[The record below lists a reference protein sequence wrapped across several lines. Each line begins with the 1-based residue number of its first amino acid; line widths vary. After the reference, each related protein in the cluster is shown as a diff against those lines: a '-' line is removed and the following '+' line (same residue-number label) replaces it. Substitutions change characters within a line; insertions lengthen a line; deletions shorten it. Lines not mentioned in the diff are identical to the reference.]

1 MSSHSSV
8 KSVKLDSPKVT
19 TQYSGPTENRMGP
32 ASVEISLRWGDVDSY
47 GHVNNCEIVRIIEE
61 ARMRWLM
68 STGAFDGETAVVA
81 AHEIG
86 YLRPLEYSLDPV
98 SVEVWTSNIRRSS
111 FEFNFRILDDSK
123 QVSVKAVSRMVMF
136 DLTKQESYLIR
147 PPLRKHL
154 DDFCGDRL

>member
-1 MSSHSSV
+1 MSSSSFV
-8 KSVKLDSPKVT
+8 TLDSRKVT
-19 TQYSGPTENRMGP
+19 TQDPGPIENPTGP
-32 ASVEISLRWGDVDSY
+32 SSVEISLRWGDVDSY
-47 GHVNNCEIVRIIEE
+47 GHVNNCDIVRIIEE

-86 YLRPLEYSLDPV
+86 YLRPLRYSLDPV

-111 FEFNFRILDDSK
+111 FEFNFRILDSSK

-136 DLTKQESYLIR
+136 DLATQESYLIG

-154 DDFCGDRL
+154 YDFCGARL

>member
-8 KSVKLDSPKVT
+8 KLHSPKIT
-19 TQYSGPTENRMGP
+19 TRRSGPAENRMGR
-32 ASVEISLRWGDVDSY
+32 ASIEVSLRWGDVDSY

-68 STGAFDGETAVVA
+68 STGAFEGETAVVA
-81 AHEIG
+81 AHEIA
-86 YLRPLEYSLDPV
+86 YLRPLQYSLEPV
-98 SVEVWTSNIRRSS
+98 SVEVWTSNVRRSS
-111 FEFNFRILDDSK
+111 FEFNFMILDNAE

-136 DLTKQESYLIR
+136 DLERQESYLIR
-147 PPLRKHL
+147 PPLRKCL

>member
-1 MSSHSSV
+1 MSSHT
-8 KSVKLDSPKVT
+8 SVKLHSPKVT
-19 TQYSGPTENRMGP
+19 THSSGPTPAKNRSGP
-32 ASVEISLRWGDVDSY
+32 ASIEVSLRWGDVDSY

-68 STGAFDGETAVVA
+68 STGAFEGEAAVVA

-86 YLRPLEYSLDPV
+86 YLRPLEYSLEPV

-111 FEFNFRILDDSK
+111 FEFNFMILDNAR

-136 DLTKQESYLIR
+136 DLERQESYLIR
-147 PPLRKHL
+147 PPLRKYL

>member
-8 KSVKLDSPKVT
+8 KLHSPKLT
-19 TQYSGPTENRMGP
+19 TPLAGPTENRVGP
-32 ASVEISLRWGDVDSY
+32 ASIEISLRWGDVDSY

-68 STGAFDGETAVVA
+68 STGAFEGETAVVA

-86 YLRPLEYSLDPV
+86 YLRPLQYSLEPV
-98 SVEVWTSNIRRSS
+98 SVEVWTSNVRRSS
-111 FEFNFRILDDSK
+111 FEFNFMILDDAK

-136 DLTKQESYLIR
+136 DLERQESYCIR